1 MKTTARQFCWRIFL
15 EETPSA
21 GHFSLVL
28 AFSTAAILAYLIGS
42 FPSGFIAGRFCGV
55 DLRTTGSGNI
65 GATNALRVL
74 GKKWGYT
81 VFAADAFKGALAV
94 LSGFAIASLPAFRG
108 PSLVHVGVISALFA
122 IIGHSFP
129 VWLGFKGGKGIA
141 TSAGIMFVLFPGAV
155 FASGLFVWL
164 LLFFTTRFVSVASL
178 GSAVTLP
185 TVSILLYFFG
195 NPDSWFFGHC
205 DPMLAVISGIMSGLA
220 IWRHKDNIK
229 RLLAGTEKRFER
241 KARV

>member
-1 MKTTARQFCWRIFL
+1 MIAFL
-15 EETPSA
+15 
-21 GHFSLVL
+21 V
-28 AFSTAAILAYLIGS
+28 AAILAYLIGS
-42 FPSGFIAGRFCGV
+42 FPSGFIAGRICGV
-55 DLRTTGSGNI
+55 DLRTAGSNNI

-94 LSGFAIASLPAFRG
+94 LSGLAIARIPAIEG
-108 PSLVHVGVISALFA
+108 PTPAHVGVVAALFA

-164 LLFFTTRFVSVASL
+164 ALFFTTRYVSVASL

-185 TVSILLYFFG
+185 SVAFALSYFG
-195 NPDSWFFGHC
+195 SPGSWFFGYC
-205 DPMLAVISGIMSGLA
+205 DPMLAGISAIMSLLA

-229 RLLAGTEKRFER
+229 RLFAGTEKRFER
-241 KARV
+241 KSGDRPR

>member
-1 MKTTARQFCWRIFL
+1 MIAFL
-15 EETPSA
+15 A
-21 GHFSLVL
+21 
-28 AFSTAAILAYLIGS
+28 AAILAYLIGS
-42 FPSGFIAGRFCGV
+42 FPSGFIAGRICGV
-55 DLRTTGSGNI
+55 DLRAAGSGNV

-74 GKKWGYT
+74 GKKWGYA

-94 LSGFAIASLPAFRG
+94 LSGLALARIPAIQGPTPA
-108 PSLVHVGVISALFA
+108 HVGVVAALFA

-155 FASGLFVWL
+155 FSSGLFVWL
-164 LLFFTTRFVSVASL
+164 ALFFATRYVSLASL

-185 TVSILLYFFG
+185 TVAFALYFFG
-195 NPDSWFFGHC
+195 NPGSWFFGYC
-205 DPMLAVISGIMSGLA
+205 DPMLAGISAIMSLLA

-229 RLLAGTEKRFER
+229 RLFAGTEKRFER
-241 KARV
+241 KTGDGPR

>member
-1 MKTTARQFCWRIFL
+1 MDDPFSPRIFL
-15 EETPSA
+15 EERRSA

-28 AFSTAAILAYLIGS
+28 AFLAAAILAYLIGS
-42 FPSGFIAGRFCGV
+42 FPSGYIAGRIRGV
-55 DLRTTGSGNI
+55 DLRAAGSGNI

-74 GKKWGYT
+74 GKKWGYA

-94 LSGFAIASLPAFRG
+94 LAGLAVARIPQFQGQAP
-108 PSLVHVGVISALFA
+108 VHVGVIAALFA
-122 IIGHSFP
+122 IVGHSFP

-155 FASGLFVWL
+155 FASGLAVWL
-164 LLFFTTRFVSVASL
+164 GLFFATRFVSVASL

-185 TVSILLYFFG
+185 TVSVLLAVYG
-195 NPDSWFFGHC
+195 DPDSWFFGRC
-205 DPMLAVISGIMSGLA
+205 DPMLAGISAVMSGLA

-229 RLLAGTEKRFER
+229 RLCAGTEKRFDR
-241 KARV
+241 KGDGAG

>member
-1 MKTTARQFCWRIFL
+1 MTAYI
-15 EETPSA
+15 
-21 GHFSLVL
+21 
-28 AFSTAAILAYLIGS
+28 AASIVAYLIGS
-42 FPSGFIAGRFCGV
+42 FPSGYFAGRFCGV
-55 DLRTTGSGNI
+55 DLQNAGSGNI

-74 GKKWGYT
+74 GKKWGYA

-94 LSGFAIASLPAFRG
+94 FAGYALAEVPQWRG
-108 PSLVHVGVISALFA
+108 PLPVHVAVLAAFFA

-141 TSAGIMFVLFPGAV
+141 TSAGIMLTLFPGAV
-155 FASGLFVWL
+155 FLSGLFVWL
-164 LLFFTTRFVSVASL
+164 ALFFATRYVSVASL

-185 TVSILLYFFG
+185 SVALALHFFG
-195 NPDSWFFGHC
+195 NPNTWFFGEC
-205 DPMLAVISGIMSGLA
+205 DPVLVLISTLMSALA

-241 KARV
+241 KPRS

>member
-1 MKTTARQFCWRIFL
+1 VFAY
-15 EETPSA
+15 
-21 GHFSLVL
+21 L
-28 AFSTAAILAYLIGS
+28 AAAILAYLIGS
-42 FPSGFIAGRFCGV
+42 FPSGFLAGRICGV
-55 DLRTTGSGNI
+55 DLRVAGSGNV

-81 VFAADAFKGALAV
+81 VFASDAFKGALAV
-94 LSGFAIASLPAFRG
+94 LTGLALAKIPALQG
-108 PSLVHVGVISALFA
+108 PVPSHVGVVAALFA

-155 FASGLFVWL
+155 FASGLAIWL
-164 LLFFTTRFVSVASL
+164 VLFFTTRFVSV

-185 TVSILLYFFG
+185 TAAVLLYFFG
-195 NPDSWFFGHC
+195 KPDSWFFGYC
-205 DPMLAVISGIMSGLA
+205 DPMLAGISGIMGVLA

-229 RLLAGTEKRFER
+229 RLFAGTEKRFER
-241 KARV
+241 KARE

>member
-1 MKTTARQFCWRIFL
+1 M
-15 EETPSA
+15 
-21 GHFSLVL
+21 L
-28 AFSTAAILAYLIGS
+28 AFLAAAILSYLIGS
-42 FPSGFIAGRFCGV
+42 FPSGFIAGRICGV
-55 DLRTTGSGNI
+55 DLRAAGSGNV

-74 GKKWGYT
+74 GKKWGYA

-94 LSGFAIASLPAFRG
+94 LSGLALARIPIAQAPA
-108 PSLVHVGVISALFA
+108 PVHVGVIAALFA

-164 LLFFTTRFVSVASL
+164 VLFFTTRFVSVASL

-185 TVSILLYFFG
+185 TVSVLLCFFG
-195 NPDSWFFGHC
+195 NPDSWFFGYC
-205 DPMLAVISGIMSGLA
+205 DPMLAVISGVMSGLA

-229 RLLAGTEKRFER
+229 RLFAGTEKRFER
-241 KARV
+241 KSGNR

>member
-1 MKTTARQFCWRIFL
+1 MFAY
-15 EETPSA
+15 
-21 GHFSLVL
+21 L
-28 AFSTAAILAYLIGS
+28 AAAILAYLIGS
-42 FPSGFIAGRFCGV
+42 FPSGFLAGRICGV
-55 DLRTTGSGNI
+55 DLRVAGSGNV

-81 VFAADAFKGALAV
+81 VFASDAFKGALAV
-94 LSGFAIASLPAFRG
+94 LTGLALAKIPALQG
-108 PSLVHVGVISALFA
+108 PVPSHVGVVAALFA

-155 FASGLFVWL
+155 FASGLAIWL

-185 TVSILLYFFG
+185 TAAVLLYFFG
-195 NPDSWFFGHC
+195 KPDSWFFGYC
-205 DPMLAVISGIMSGLA
+205 DPMLAAISGIMGVLA

-229 RLLAGTEKRFER
+229 RLFAGTEKRFER
-241 KARV
+241 KARE

>member
-1 MKTTARQFCWRIFL
+1 M
-15 EETPSA
+15 
-21 GHFSLVL
+21 L
-28 AFSTAAILAYLIGS
+28 AFVVVAILAYLIGS
-42 FPSGFIAGRFCGV
+42 FPSGFVAGRICGV
-55 DLRTTGSGNI
+55 DLRVAGSGNV

-74 GKKWGYT
+74 GKKWGYA

-94 LSGFAIASLPAFRG
+94 LSGLAIAQIPAIQG
-108 PSLVHVGVISALFA
+108 PTPAHVGVISALFA

-155 FASGLFVWL
+155 FTFGLAVWL

-185 TVSILLYFFG
+185 TVAVLLYFFG
-195 NPDSWFFGHC
+195 RPDSWFFGYC
-205 DPMLAVISGIMSGLA
+205 DPMLAGISGIMSLLA

-229 RLLAGTEKRFER
+229 RLFAGTEKRFER
-241 KARV
+241 KSSDRPG

>member
-1 MKTTARQFCWRIFL
+1 MIAFL
-15 EETPSA
+15 A
-21 GHFSLVL
+21 
-28 AFSTAAILAYLIGS
+28 AAILAYLIGS
-42 FPSGFIAGRFCGV
+42 FPSGFIAGRICGV
-55 DLRTTGSGNI
+55 DLRVAGSGNI

-74 GKKWGYT
+74 GKKWGYA

-94 LSGFAIASLPAFRG
+94 LSGLAIAQIPAIQG
-108 PSLVHVGVISALFA
+108 PTPAHVGVISALFA

-155 FASGLFVWL
+155 FTFGLAVWL

-185 TVSILLYFFG
+185 TVAVLLYFFG
-195 NPDSWFFGHC
+195 RPDSWFFGYC
-205 DPMLAVISGIMSGLA
+205 DPMLAGISGIMSLLA

-229 RLLAGTEKRFER
+229 RLFAGTEKRFER
-241 KARV
+241 KSSDRPG

>member
-1 MKTTARQFCWRIFL
+1 M
-15 EETPSA
+15 
-21 GHFSLVL
+21 L
-28 AFSTAAILAYLIGS
+28 AFLAAAILAYLIGS
-42 FPSGFIAGRFCGV
+42 FPSGFIAGRICGV
-55 DLRTTGSGNI
+55 DLRVAGSGNV

-94 LSGFAIASLPAFRG
+94 LTGLALARIPAIQG
-108 PSLVHVGVISALFA
+108 PTPSHVGVVAALFA

-155 FASGLFVWL
+155 FSSGLAVWL
-164 LLFFTTRFVSVASL
+164 LLFFSTRFVSVASL

-185 TVSILLYFFG
+185 TVSVLLYFFG
-195 NPDSWFFGHC
+195 NPDSWFFGYC
-205 DPMLAVISGIMSGLA
+205 DPMLAGISGVMSGLA

-229 RLLAGTEKRFER
+229 RLWAGTEKRFER
-241 KARV
+241 KSGDR

>member
-1 MKTTARQFCWRIFL
+1 M
-15 EETPSA
+15 
-21 GHFSLVL
+21 L
-28 AFSTAAILAYLIGS
+28 AFLTAAVLAYLIGS

-55 DLRTTGSGNI
+55 DLRTAGSGNI

-94 LSGFAIASLPAFRG
+94 LCGLGLAKLPAFQG
-108 PSLVHVGVISALFA
+108 ASPVHIGVIAALFA

-155 FASGLFVWL
+155 FASGLFIWL

-178 GSAVTLP
+178 GAAVTLP
-185 TVSILLYFFG
+185 TASILLYFFG
-195 NPDSWFFGHC
+195 SPDAWFFGHC
-205 DPMLAVISGIMSGLA
+205 DPMLAVISGIMSALA

-229 RLLAGTEKRFER
+229 RLIAGTEKRFER
-241 KARV
+241 KAHG